1 MKKIYFIV
9 SLVVLAIFT
18 SCQDYNAT
26 NFPGSDQ
33 AAKPTNVA
41 TYTYVL
47 VNADYTTISK
57 AALAIATNKTDSTNA
72 TAIGTNKF
80 FQNTTPPGTFL
91 PLLLNSKYIYAD
103 DKSVAMITYN
113 YSLPY
118 DTMTIVAA
126 NKYTLVS
133 PTDYASMGTATGQ
146 PGKSNY
152 FSSSVDPNLFI
163 PVWLKLIKY
172 PFSKAGDVKLI
183 RYKYYVSS
191 TVTNII
197 ADVFVFDGN
206 NWAKYNTNNPVTKTF
221 VYKGGKWLDILI
233 YKGLTTGFSDFTIAS
248 VTGNQVWA
256 WDPVYVNAKMSGYDA
271 TAKANVD
278 NEDWLISPIID
289 LTNRSVVTL
298 TFNHT
303 GKYFGTMSNEA
314 TLWVSENY
322 TSGLPST
329 ATWTQLT
336 IPNYMTNADYTF
348 VGSGNISLNS
358 YIGKKV
364 NLAFKYLSSP
374 AAGGTWE
381 IQNMTIVEE

>member
-1 MKKIYFIV
+1 MKKIYYIV
-9 SLVVLAIFT
+9 SLVIMTLFT
-18 SCQDYNAT
+18 SCDYNAT
-26 NFPGSDQ
+26 NFPGFDQ
-33 AAKPTNVA
+33 AARPTNVA
-41 TYTYVL
+41 SYNYVL

-80 FQNTTPPGTFL
+80 FQNAAPAGTFI
-91 PLLLNSKYIYAD
+91 PLLLSSKYTYAD
-103 DKSVAMITYN
+103 EKSVAVVTYN

-118 DTMTIVAA
+118 DTMTVVAA
-126 NKYTLVS
+126 NKYSMVTA
-133 PTDYASMGTATGQ
+133 DYTAMGTATGQ

-163 PVWLKLIKY
+163 PIWLKLVKY
-172 PFSKAGDVKLI
+172 QYSKAGDLKLI

-191 TVTNII
+191 TVTNNM

-206 NWAKYNTNNPVTKTF
+206 NWVKYNTTNPVTKSF

-233 YKGLTTGFSDFTIAS
+233 YKGLMTGFSDFTTVS
-248 VTGNQVWA
+248 VIGNQVWA

-271 TAKANVD
+271 TAKANVN
-278 NEDWLISPIID
+278 NEDWLITPLID
-289 LTNRSVVTL
+289 LTGRSVATL
-298 TFNHT
+298 TFVHT
-303 GKYFGTMSNEA
+303 GKFFGTMTNEA

-336 IPNYMTNADYTF
+336 IPNYMTNADYVF
-348 VGSGNISLNS
+348 VNSGNISLNN

-364 NLAFKYLSSP
+364 NLGFKYLSSP

-381 IQNMTIVEE
+381 IQNLTIVEE